1 MPNDT
6 PAPDQA
12 QLDDLTKRLERKT
25 KEVEIIQQV
34 SSKINATLDLESIA
48 EAMLRSMDEF
58 FGFQHSMIL
67 LLDEGAEALSVL
79 ATHGYDE
86 QGVGAKVK
94 VGMGVIGMV
103 AKRRKLMRM
112 ANLGMQRGYM
122 QAIRQQVS
130 QSGDSELQAEVPLP
144 GLADVESQVALP
156 MLLEDELVG
165 VFSVESRAVNIFDQ
179 ADELLIGILANQA
192 ASALQHARLYQR
204 EQQRIQELNEAQRE
218 LADLNANLEQKVEER
233 TAELLALSAKLAKY
247 FSPQVYDSIFSG
259 KLDVTIQT
267 QRKPLTVFFSDLQGF
282 TELTERLEPEVL
294 TELLTHYL
302 TEMSKIAIRWGGTID
317 KFIGDAILVFF
328 GDPITKGNREDA
340 VACVSMAVEM
350 LERLESLRNF
360 WRERGVARPLNVR
373 IGIHTGVCTVG
384 NFGSEDRLDY
394 TVIGNG
400 VNLASRLE
408 SSAETNQILISE
420 DTYLLVKQHV
430 RCEQREAIS
439 VKGVSHPVQTYQVAG
454 LVNATSQKGIV
465 LEGAIPGLSL
475 SLDPSGLED
484 HEAAKRLLATALE
497 RLKPLSSRKVLAVQ
511 NQAESRREGRN

>member
-1 MPNDT
+1 MPND
-6 PAPDQA
+6 ASASAVDQT
-12 QLDDLTKRLERKT
+12 QLDGLTKRLERKT

-34 SSKINATLDLESIA
+34 SSQINATLDLENIA
-48 EAMLRSMDEF
+48 KTMLSLMDEF
-58 FGFQHSMIL
+58 FGFQYAMIL
-67 LLDEGAEALSVL
+67 LLDEEDEALSVL
-79 ATHGYDE
+79 ATHGYEDD
-86 QGVGAKVK
+86 GLGAKVK

-112 ANLGMQRGYM
+112 ANLGQQRAYM
-122 QAIRQQVS
+122 QTIRQQVTKS
-130 QSGDSELQAEVPLP
+130 TDTKLEDEVSLP
-144 GLADVESQVALP
+144 GLVDVESQVAIP
-156 MLLEDELVG
+156 MMLEEELVG
-165 VFSVESRAVNIFDQ
+165 VFSVESRGVNIFDK

-192 ASALQHARLYQR
+192 AIALQHARLYQR
-204 EQQRIQELNEAQRE
+204 EQQRIAELNEAHHE

-233 TAELLALSAKLAKY
+233 TAELLELSAKLAKY

-259 KLDVTIQT
+259 KLDVSIQT

-282 TELTERLEPEVL
+282 TELTERLEPEIL

-302 TEMSKIAIRWGGTID
+302 TEMSKIAIHWGGTID

-328 GDPITKGNREDA
+328 GDPVTKGNREDA

-350 LERLESLRNF
+350 LERLESLREF

-408 SSAETNQILISE
+408 SNSDPNKILISE
-420 DTYLLVKQHV
+420 DTFLLVKQHV

-439 VKGVSHPVQTYQVAG
+439 VKGVSHPVQTYQVIG
-454 LVNATSQKGIV
+454 LVDTSKPADT
-465 LEGAIPGLSL
+465 LMEKAIPGLSL
-475 SLDPSGLED
+475 ALDPSGLED
-484 HEAAKRLLATALE
+484 HEAARQLLSAALK
-497 RLKPLSSRKVLAVQ
+497 RLKPKPKA
-511 NQAESRREGRN
+511 

>member
-1 MPNDT
+1 MSNDASASAAEQT
-6 PAPDQA
+6 

-25 KEVEIIQQV
+25 KEIEIIQQV
-34 SSKINATLDLESIA
+34 SSKINATLDLENIA
-48 EAMLRSMDEF
+48 KAMLGLMDEF
-58 FGFQHSMIL
+58 FGFQHAMIL
-67 LLDEGAEALSVL
+67 LLDEGEEALRVL

-86 QGVGAKVK
+86 EGVGARVK

-112 ANLGMQRGYM
+112 ANLGQQRAYM
-122 QAIRQQVS
+122 QTIRQQVA
-130 QSGDSELQAEVPLP
+130 QTTDTELQDEVPLP
-144 GLADVESQVALP
+144 GLADAESQVAIP
-156 MLLEDELVG
+156 MMLEEELVG
-165 VFSVESRAVNIFDQ
+165 VFSVESQGVNIFDKG
-179 ADELLIGILANQA
+179 DEMLIGILANQA
-192 ASALQHARLYQR
+192 AIALQHARLFQR
-204 EQQRIQELNEAQRE
+204 EQQRLQELNEAHCE

-233 TAELLALSAKLAKY
+233 TAELLELSAKLAKY

-302 TEMSKIAIRWGGTID
+302 TEMSKVAIRWGGTID

-328 GDPITKGNREDA
+328 GDPVSKGNREDA

-350 LERLESLRNF
+350 LERLESLRSF
-360 WRERGVARPLNVR
+360 WRERGVSRPLNVR

-408 SSAETNQILISE
+408 SNSDPNQILISE

-430 RCEQREAIS
+430 RCEQRETIS
-439 VKGVSHPVQTYQVAG
+439 VKGVTHPVQTYQVIE
-454 LVNATSQKGIV
+454 LVNASARKDTK
-465 LEGAIPGLSL
+465 LEEVIPGLSL
-475 SLDPSGLED
+475 ALDPFSLED
-484 HEAAKRLLATALE
+484 HEAARQLLSTALKRLK
-497 RLKPLSSRKVLAVQ
+497 KPKVKKSRDKK
-511 NQAESRREGRN
+511 